1 MPTTA
6 LEISAIEKLR
16 SEELDEAHAVQN
28 AMLPAEALYQGAV
41 SVVHKICPVHDV
53 GGDFLDY
60 FSLSDGTLG
69 LYLGD
74 VAGKGLPAALYSALV
89 VGTLRGVHKTGQR
102 PEVVLEWLNRRL
114 CVRTIPM
121 RYTAIQY
128 ATFNPKTL
136 QMKISGAGMYGPFHI
151 SGRGCQ
157 NLHIA
162 GLPPGL
168 FAGATYDV
176 ATLQLQPGDSVI
188 FATDGITDVQNERK
202 EILGVDELNE
212 LCMLHANEGPE
223 ELLESIFD
231 AVNRFARCQLQHDD
245 MTAVVFRLDG

>member
-1 MPTTA
+1 MSTV

-16 SEELDEAHAVQN
+16 GEELDEAHAVQN
-28 AMLPAEALYQGAV
+28 AMLPAEALLHGTI
-41 SVVHKICPVHDV
+41 SILHKISPVYDV

-60 FSLSDGTLG
+60 FTLSDGTLG

-89 VGTLRGVHKTGQR
+89 VGTLRGVHKTGQS

-128 ATFNPKTL
+128 ASYDPKTS

-151 SGRGCQ
+151 SSGGCQ
-157 NLHIA
+157 NLHIS

-168 FAGATYDV
+168 FPGASYE
-176 ATLQLQPGDSVI
+176 AQSIRLQPGDSVI

-212 LCMLHANEGPE
+212 LCEIHGNESPE
-223 ELLESIFD
+223 LLLESIFRR
-231 AVNRFARCQLQHDD
+231 VNRFTHGQAQQDD
-245 MTAVVFRLDG
+245 MTAVVFHLGR

>member
-1 MPTTA
+1 MSTT
-6 LEISAIEKLR
+6 LEISAIEKLHA
-16 SEELDEAHAVQN
+16 EELEEAHAVQN
-28 AMLPAEALYQGAV
+28 AMLPSEALYRGAV

-60 FSLSDGTLG
+60 FNLSDGTLG

-89 VGTLRGVHKTGQR
+89 VGTLRGVHKTGQL

-128 ATFNPKTL
+128 ATFDPRTSI
-136 QMKISGAGMYGPFHI
+136 MKISGAGMYGPFHI
-151 SGRGCQ
+151 SSRGCQ
-157 NLHIA
+157 NVHIA

-168 FAGATYDV
+168 FPGTSYDV
-176 ATLQLQPGDSVI
+176 VNLKLEPGDSVI

-212 LCMLHANEGPE
+212 LCLLHADE
-223 ELLESIFD
+223 EPADLLESIFN
-231 AVNRFARCQLQHDD
+231 AVNRFTHWQPQYDD
-245 MTAVVFRLDG
+245 MTAVIFHIEE

>member
-1 MPTTA
+1 MSTA
-6 LEISAIEKLR
+6 LEISEIEKLR
-16 SEELDEAHAVQN
+16 AEELDEAHAVQN
-28 AMLPAEALYQGAV
+28 AMLPGEALLHGTI
-41 SVVHKICPVHDV
+41 SVVHKISPVHDV

-60 FSLSDGTLG
+60 FTLSDGTLG

-89 VGTLRGVHKTGQR
+89 VGTLRGVHKTGQS

-128 ATFNPKTL
+128 ASYDPKTSR
-136 QMKISGAGMYGPFHI
+136 MKISGAGMYGPFHI
-151 SGRGCQ
+151 SSRGCH

-168 FAGATYDV
+168 FAGANYDAV
-176 ATLQLQPGDSVI
+176 SLTLEPGDSVV

-212 LCMLHANEGPE
+212 ICMLHNNETPDQ
-223 ELLESIFD
+223 LLESIFRS
-231 AVNRFARCQLQHDD
+231 VNRFARCQTQHDD
-245 MTAVVFRLDG
+245 MTAVVFHLGR